1 MIPMFPNITVEQF
14 CEVIDVLQPCTDDYL
29 FIYDVNDDYYY
40 ISPHALS
47 RFALPSQCFH
57 DVLNAHSKFVYPPDI
72 ETLQTDLSEI
82 ISGKKDFHN
91 LEYRWKDLEGNPVW
105 INCRG
110 RITTADNGHSIM
122 VGCINEIGKSQ
133 KADNVSGLLGI
144 SSLKDFL
151 HEFYPFFPN
160 GYLLRLGLDD
170 FKEINEKLGI
180 EYGDM
185 VLQKTAECIS
195 DCICPGQK
203 LYRLVADEFLVL
215 DYQAGSKQA
224 AISQYKEIRKR
235 IDNFVEENHYNAV
248 FTISGGILECKEI
261 GDGSFSDVMK
271 LSEFSLNEAKRQGKN
286 RYYLF
291 TEADYE
297 KFLTRKKLTQ
307 VIRQAV
313 TNNFEGFEAY
323 YQPLF
328 HSNSNTLYG
337 AETLMRFSAEPYGL
351 VSPAEFIPILEE
363 TGLIIPAG
371 RWILHQALNTCKQI
385 QQYIPDFRISINVS
399 YIQLLKSS
407 ILTEAALAIKKYDLQ
422 PSSVILELTESGLLE
437 SDSRFSDL
445 WQKLKELGVHFALDD
460 FGTGYSNF
468 RYLYEFRPDIIKIDR
483 SFTAKALENEYEY
496 NLLSLMSNMVHNM
509 DLKICIEGIENTS
522 ELIEIKKVAPDY
534 CQGYYFGHPVPY
546 DEFIEK
552 FVNPAMEQQAAESPL

>member
-1 MIPMFPNITVEQF
+1 MIPMFPNISVKQF
-14 CEVIDVLQPCTDDYL
+14 CDVINVLQPCTNDYL
-29 FIYDVNDDYYY
+29 FIYDVDDDYYF

-47 RFALPSQCFH
+47 RFSIPSQHFH
-57 DVLNAHSKFVYPPDI
+57 DVINTHAQFVYPPDL
-72 ETLQTDLSEI
+72 EDLQTDLNEVI
-82 ISGKKDFHN
+82 TGKKDFHN
-91 LEYRWKDLEGNPVW
+91 LEYRWKDIEGNPVW

-110 RITTADNGHSIM
+110 RITTSDNGHSIM

-133 KADNVSGLLGI
+133 KADNISGLLGI

-151 HEFYPFFPN
+151 HEFYPLFPN

-170 FKEINEKLGI
+170 FKEINEKMGI
-180 EYGDM
+180 DYGDM
-185 VLQKTAECIS
+185 VLQKTAECIFE
-195 DCICPGQK
+195 CIRPGQK

-215 DYQAGSKQA
+215 DFQAGSKQD
-224 AISQYKEIRKR
+224 AIAQYKEIRRK
-235 IDNFVEENHYNAV
+235 IDQFVEENQYNAV

-261 GDGSFSDVMK
+261 EDGSFSDLMK

-286 RYYLF
+286 RHYIF
-291 TEADYE
+291 SETDYT
-297 KFLTRKKLTQ
+297 KFLERKKMSQ

-323 YQPLF
+323 FQPLF
-328 HSNSNTLYG
+328 HTDSDTLYG
-337 AETLMRFSAEPYGL
+337 AETLMRFSAEPYGRI
-351 VSPAEFIPILEE
+351 SPAEFIPILEE

-371 RWILHQALNTCKQI
+371 RWILSQALKACKQI
-385 QQYIPDFRISINVS
+385 QQHIPNFRISINVS
-399 YIQLLKSS
+399 YIQLLKSN
-407 ILTEAALAIKKYDLQ
+407 ILTETALAINKYNLH

-437 SDSRFSDL
+437 SDTRFSGL
-445 WQKLKELGVHFALDD
+445 WSKLKELGVHFALDD

-468 RYLYEFRPDIIKIDR
+468 RYLYEFRPNIIKIDR

-546 DEFIEK
+546 NEFIEK
-552 FVNPAMEQQAAESPL
+552 FVHPVIA